1 MNKHNTNNVLRAIHE
16 GNLQNAIDLLA
27 SIPYNHKR
35 YALLY
40 HQITMEILLGVQN
53 IGPIN
58 SDIWQSF
65 QALPYPYVFTWKYIR
80 KLKGGVIK
88 DE

>member
-1 MNKHNTNNVLRAIHE
+1 MLFCLFVSFLCLYLRPYSNKLNIHYQR
-16 GNLQNAIDLLA
+16 NLQ
-27 SIPYNHKR
+27 
-35 YALLY
+35 
-40 HQITMEILLGVQN
+40 MELLLGVQN

-65 QALPYPYVFTWKYIR
+65 QALPYPYVFTWKHIR